1 MSDSII
7 SFSKDVAS
15 TLGLSEAVLLEV
27 LKKSGLE
34 GKNLNELQN
43 LLSFW
48 TEKELLDHL
57 TSLLSKGLII
67 ENKNDTL
74 SRSSF
79 SVKEIQANDRKES
92 SIENSW
98 QPEKELLDQIHE
110 YGIPEAFTY
119 SQVEDF
125 KHLSQEKEGKHKS
138 WGIKF
143 LRFVIKQW
151 RQKEATDN
159 QNKKRKLIE
168 TNWKPEDEAREI
180 LVRSGVDN
188 SFIDKEIPEFVLYWS
203 ERKEESDIWNSKF
216 ISHIRRRWGR
226 LQNVNEKDDIPFKI
240 DSKWLPNEDFYDV
253 LTLTDIPRDFADSTI
268 AEFILYWKETGQSHN
283 SWNSKFLQHVKFQW
297 QKYNQNQTPQGQNL
311 MEKRIES
318 SWSISEP
325 VRNEKKDQKASEQTK
340 LNLKKLKEKH
350 QI

>member
-1 MSDSII
+1 MSDSTI
-7 SFSKDVAS
+7 SFSKDIAS

-34 GKNLNELQN
+34 GANLKELQDF
-43 LLSFW
+43 LSFW
-48 TEKELLDHL
+48 TEEEVLAHL
-57 TSLLSKGLII
+57 TSLLNKGLVI
-67 ENKNDTL
+67 ENKIGPL
-74 SRSSF
+74 SSF
-79 SVKEIQANDRKES
+79 SIKELQSNGRKES
-92 SIENSW
+92 SMENSW

-110 YGIPEAFTY
+110 YGIPEEFTY
-119 SQVEDF
+119 SQVDDF
-125 KHLSQEKEGKHKS
+125 KHLNQEKEEKNKS
-138 WGIKF
+138 WGVKF

-159 QNKKRKLIE
+159 QNKKRKPIE
-168 TNWKPEDEAREI
+168 TNWKPDDEARDI

-216 ISHIRRRWGR
+216 ISHIRRQWGR
-226 LQNVNEKDDIPFKI
+226 LQGVNEKDDIPSKI

-253 LTLTDIPRDFADSTI
+253 LTLTDIPKDFADGTI

-283 SWNSKFLQHVKFQW
+283 SWNSKFLQHVKYQW
-297 QKYNQNQTPQGQNL
+297 ERTNKGQTPQLSKQID
-311 MEKRIES
+311 KRIES
-318 SWSISEP
+318 SWEILDSSSAKP
-325 VRNEKKDQKASEQTK
+325 SKKLDAETLQE
-340 LNLKKLKEKH
+340 NFKKLKEKH

>member
-1 MSDSII
+1 MSDSTI

-27 LKKSGLE
+27 LKKSGLK
-34 GKNLNELQN
+34 GTNLKELN
-43 LLSFW
+43 DFLSFW
-48 TEKELLDHL
+48 TEEEVLSNLK
-57 TSLLSKGLII
+57 SLLSKGLII
-67 ENKNDTL
+67 ENKNETL
-74 SRSSF
+74 SIF
-79 SVKEIQANDRKES
+79 SVRDVQGKSRKES
-92 SIENSW
+92 SMENSW

-110 YGIPEAFTY
+110 YGIPEEFTY
-119 SQVEDF
+119 SQIDDF
-125 KHLSQEKEGKHKS
+125 KHLNQEKEGKNKS

-151 RQKEATDN
+151 RHKEATEN
-159 QNKKRKLIE
+159 QNKKRKPIE
-168 TNWKPEDEAREI
+168 TNWKPEDEARDI

-188 SFIDKEIPEFVLYWS
+188 NFIDREIPEFVLYWS

-216 ISHIRRRWGR
+216 ISHIRRQWGR
-226 LQNVNEKDDIPFKI
+226 LQGVNEKDDVPSKI

-253 LTLTDIPRDFADSTI
+253 LALTDITKDFAESTI

-297 QKYNQNQTPQGQNL
+297 QKYNQNQNAQVQNQ
-311 MEKRIES
+311 MDKRIES
-318 SWSISEP
+318 SWNISNPE
-325 VRNEKKDQKASEQTK
+325 RIEKKGQEASEQTK
-340 LNLKKLKEKH
+340 QKLQKLKEKH